1 MLLNSFMEKVEKNL
15 VSNNIGKNVI
25 SASKILELTLEDY
38 HESRKIYDNKDT
50 KQLISQQHQ
59 KILQNSEEQN
69 SNNNNQINN
78 TNSKGNQIVNNTSEK
93 DTKLGNMKNLT
104 FEFIKETHIFI
115 RSMALLFPLQLYTAL
130 IK

>member
-1 MLLNSFMEKVEKNL
+1 MEKVEKNL

-59 KILQNSEEQN
+59 KILQNSEEQS

-104 FEFIKETHIFI
+104 FEFIKE
-115 RSMALLFPLQLYTAL
+115 RELEG
-130 IK
+130 